1 VLTGMLWLSTRYP
14 CAVERCEFQ
23 AWKSTSERVKEA
35 RVRAELGRTSISR
48 PTKKPSDLNDYTLL
62 MLWAEAGL
70 ITCSGMPGSWECD
83 LRHEGGRRVDW
94 AAMLLGQMN
103 LTANQIQVYT
113 LGDYAAGEVSC
124 LGMEKINKM
133 EKKKV
138 DMRCLMTNDECLLG
152 IIALRLLVTASFV
165 KQRAEFNTQI
175 KPKDMG

>member
-1 VLTGMLWLSTRYP
+1 MRWPCGGSVCVMEHQESAEIETVLTGMLWLSTRHP

-70 ITCSGMPGSWECD
+70 VTCSRMPGSWGYD

-124 LGMEKINKM
+124 LGM
-133 EKKKV
+133 KKSAKWRRSRWICV
-138 DMRCLMTNDECLLG
+138 
-152 IIALRLLVTASFV
+152 VW
-165 KQRAEFNTQI
+165 
-175 KPKDMG
+175 